1 MRPTR
6 RLIVLAG
13 ALLVVARGARAGTDA
28 QPAAMVGDRQPG
40 PEALVKEG
48 DRASARGDWE
58 GAAHAFGEAAKA
70 APHDARLRERL
81 RRALDRRARA
91 REARAA
97 NPPALPPPGM
107 SDGPQESATVLMF
120 KSGRW
125 NAQLKREAL
134 EARADAEAARTTP
147 DDARIARLRRA
158 AAKQRTQEQLLTVL
172 INRAQQKD
180 GADKIEMEKAFDG
193 MGGVQG
199 IGGVD
204 SEMKDGVLH
213 AR

>member
-6 RLIVLAG
+6 CLIVLGG
-13 ALLVVARGARAGTDA
+13 ALLLVARAATAGTDA

-40 PEALVKEG
+40 PEVLVKEG

-70 APHDARLRERL
+70 APHDARLRERFL
-81 RRALDRRARA
+81 RALDRRARA

-97 NPPALPPPGM
+97 NPPPPPTM

-147 DDARIARLRRA
+147 DDARIARLRRT
-158 AAKQRTQEQLLTVL
+158 AAKQRTQEQLLTAL

-180 GADKIEMEKAFDG
+180 GADKIEMEKAFEG
-193 MGGVQG
+193 MGGVEG

-213 AR
+213 AH